1 MKYSNGRTIFIS
13 CVVVLLI
20 IALVVSGT
28 YAYFT
33 LVVNV
38 NNNGNIGGNTYKFDV
53 SMDVNVI
60 KQSTS
65 LVPFSDDLIVDA
77 ISKTDKCVDKDGYE
91 ICNIYKL
98 NLTNNGNSDEILYG
112 YVSTSNTTYVSDR
125 LKYQVFT
132 LNNGNYTAYTDP
144 ISVSLNTDEK
154 VYFKKNN
161 TLVNSSLVKGNSA
174 EYYLVMWISL
184 VLEDQNEDAGKS
196 FNGYINFESFYGDRI
211 TAKFSS

>member
-1 MKYSNGRTIFIS
+1 M
-13 CVVVLLI
+13 C
-20 IALVVSGT
+20 
-28 YAYFT
+28 
-33 LVVNV
+33 
-38 NNNGNIGGNTYKFDV
+38 
-53 SMDVNVI
+53 
-60 KQSTS
+60 
-65 LVPFSDDLIVDA
+65 IV
-77 ISKTDKCVDKDGYE
+77 

-98 NLTNNGNSDEILYG
+98 NLTNNGNSDVILYG

>member
-1 MKYSNGRTIFIS
+1 MKYSKGRIIFIS

-20 IALVVSGT
+20 IALVASGT

-154 VYFKKNN
+154 VYFK
-161 TLVNSSLVKGNSA
+161 
-174 EYYLVMWISL
+174 I
-184 VLEDQNEDAGKS
+184 
-196 FNGYINFESFYGDRI
+196 
-211 TAKFSS
+211 

>member
-1 MKYSNGRTIFIS
+1 MKYSKGRIIFIS

-20 IALVVSGT
+20 IALVAGGT

>member
-1 MKYSNGRTIFIS
+1 MKYSNGRIIFIS

-20 IALVVSGT
+20 IALVASGT

>member
-1 MKYSNGRTIFIS
+1 MKYSKGRIIFIS

>member
-1 MKYSNGRTIFIS
+1 MKYSKGRIIFIS

-20 IALVVSGT
+20 IALVASGT

-125 LKYQVFT
+125 LKYQQFT
-132 LNNGNYTAYTDP
+132 LNNDNYTTYTHP
-144 ISVSLNTDEK
+144 ISFSLNTDEK

>member
-1 MKYSNGRTIFIS
+1 MKYSKGRIIFIS

-20 IALVVSGT
+20 IALVASGT

>member
-1 MKYSNGRTIFIS
+1 MKYSNGRIIFIS

-20 IALVVSGT
+20 IALVASGT

-53 SMDVNVI
+53 SMDVNVT

>member
-1 MKYSNGRTIFIS
+1 MKYSNGRIIFIS
-13 CVVVLLI
+13 CVVVLLL
-20 IALVVSGT
+20 IALVAGGT

>member
-1 MKYSNGRTIFIS
+1 MKYSNGRIIFIS

-65 LVPFSDDLIVDA
+65 LVPFSDALIVDA

-91 ICNIYKL
+91 I
-98 NLTNNGNSDEILYG
+98 
-112 YVSTSNTTYVSDR
+112 
-125 LKYQVFT
+125 
-132 LNNGNYTAYTDP
+132 
-144 ISVSLNTDEK
+144 
-154 VYFKKNN
+154 KN
-161 TLVNSSLVKGNSA
+161 
-174 EYYLVMWISL
+174 
-184 VLEDQNEDAGKS
+184 
-196 FNGYINFESFYGDRI
+196 
-211 TAKFSS
+211 

>member
-1 MKYSNGRTIFIS
+1 MKYSNGRIIFIS

>member
-20 IALVVSGT
+20 IALVASGT

-132 LNNGNYTAYTDP
+132 LNNDNYTAYTDP

>member
-1 MKYSNGRTIFIS
+1 MKYSNGRIIFIS

-20 IALVVSGT
+20 IALVASGT

-77 ISKTDKCVDKDGYE
+77 ISKTNKCVDKDGYE

>member
-1 MKYSNGRTIFIS
+1 MKYSKGRIIFIS

-20 IALVVSGT
+20 IALVASGT

-161 TLVNSSLVKGNSA
+161 TLVNSSLVRGNST

>member
-1 MKYSNGRTIFIS
+1 MKYSKGRIIFIS

-20 IALVVSGT
+20 IALVASGT

-65 LVPFSDDLIVDA
+65 LVPFSDALIVDA

-132 LNNGNYTAYTDP
+132 LNNGNYAAYADP

>member
-1 MKYSNGRTIFIS
+1 MKYSNGRIIFIS

-20 IALVVSGT
+20 IALVASGT

-98 NLTNNGNSDEILYG
+98 NLTNNGNSDVILYG

>member
-1 MKYSNGRTIFIS
+1 MKYSNGRIIFIS

-20 IALVVSGT
+20 IALVASGT

-132 LNNGNYTAYTDP
+132 LNNDNYTAYTDP

>member
-1 MKYSNGRTIFIS
+1 MKYSKGRIIFIS

-20 IALVVSGT
+20 IALVASGT

-132 LNNGNYTAYTDP
+132 LNNDNYTAYTDP